1 MKREELSYNTKRRI
15 AESAKKLM
23 AQKSLEKIT
32 IQEIADGCGINRYTF
47 YYHFKDIYDLLSWM
61 FQEESLSRIQV
72 SENCL
77 TWEEGIRLLLHSI
90 RENKAVYKCVLN
102 SARPDILRQMF
113 YQEVNPLLRLYLSD
127 IIETKGRRVTD
138 EYQRFLS
145 DFYTMAME
153 GMLAAWIRRDLDHS
167 DDTVLRYLRTVLGGQ
182 LEDVF
187 RQAERE
193 GFCVKEGEDI
203 AP

>member
-1 MKREELSYNTKRRI
+1 MKKEERSLNRKRQI
-15 AESAKKLM
+15 SEAAKKLM

-32 IQEIADGCGINRYTF
+32 IQEIADSCGINRYTF
-47 YYHFKDIYDLLSWM
+47 YYHFKDIYDLAAWM
-61 FQEESLSRIQV
+61 FQEQTLSHVQKN
-72 SENCL
+72 ENCL
-77 TWEEGIRLLLHSI
+77 TWEEGIRLLLQSI

-113 YQEVNPLLRLYLSD
+113 YQEVNPLVRLYLSE
-127 IIETKGRRVTD
+127 IIETRGCWVTD

-182 LEDVF
+182 LEAVF

-203 AP
+203 IP